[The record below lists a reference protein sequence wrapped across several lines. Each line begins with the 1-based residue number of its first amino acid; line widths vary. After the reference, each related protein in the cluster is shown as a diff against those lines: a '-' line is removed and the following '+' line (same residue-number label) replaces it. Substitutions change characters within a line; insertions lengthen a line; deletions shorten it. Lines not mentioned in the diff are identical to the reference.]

1 MEARLRS
8 QNGLSLQWLL
18 LSQESHAWFS
28 FLGTP
33 ALPAYNPVWLT
44 SCFISLWVRAC
55 YRRYE
60 VYTCLTYTQSKQ
72 EAQNSD
78 DINVTFTMFSSLANQ
93 HERAALPTVAGR
105 KAESL
110 KPELLNLNPRSCT
123 H

>member
-1 MEARLRS
+1 MAALKSRKPCLVLFP
-8 QNGLSLQWLL
+8 GDPSLTCLQPCL
-18 LSQESHAWFS
+18 AD
-28 FLGTP
+28 
-33 ALPAYNPVWLT
+33 VM
-44 SCFISLWVRAC
+44 FISLWVRAC